1 MNSPLQTWWQQ
12 LEPQWQQAFTAT
24 IFQHTNEPTQSELA
38 QLYEAPAL
46 RFAGPTAP
54 YPNMNFELTNISGV
68 KDLHNL
74 ETLVVIHH
82 QIEDISDLNK
92 LKRLKHLFVYD
103 NNITS
108 LNGIEELIDLEMLY
122 VQDNYLQT
130 IQQVERLHKLREL
143 YINGNEIQNLD
154 GITADHADNLEMFFC
169 KPNEDLKQKEMLRVE
184 RELGIR
190 CRSL

>member
-1 MNSPLQTWWQQ
+1 MNNPLQTWWQQ
-12 LEPQWQQAFTAT
+12 LEPQWQQAFAAT
-24 IFQHTNEPTQSELA
+24 VFQHTNEPTQIELA

-46 RFAGPTAP
+46 RFAGPSAP

-68 KDLHNL
+68 KDLQNL

-82 QIEDISDLNK
+82 QIENISELNK

-143 YINGNEIQNLD
+143 YVNGNEIENLD
-154 GITADHADNLEMFFC
+154 GLTADHGDNLEIFFC
-169 KPNEDLKQKEMLRVE
+169 KPNEGLKQKEMLRVE

>member
-1 MNSPLQTWWQQ
+1 MNSSLKNWWQQ
-12 LEPQWQQAFTAT
+12 LEPQWQQAFAVTL
-24 IFQHTNEPTQSELA
+24 FQHTNEPTPDELA

-46 RFAGPTAP
+46 RFAGPSAP
-54 YPNMNFELTNISGV
+54 YPNMNFELTNVSGV

-82 QIEDISDLNK
+82 QIEDISELNA
-92 LKRLKHLFVYD
+92 LKQLKHLFVYD
-103 NNITS
+103 NNITT
-108 LNGIEELIDLEMLY
+108 LNGIEELTGLEILY

-143 YINGNEIQNLD
+143 YINGNEIENLD
-154 GITADHADNLEMFFC
+154 GLTADHADNLEMFFC
-169 KPNEDLKQKEMLRVE
+169 KPNEHLKQKEILRVE